1 MTTNDVTGQDFV
13 VAEIHIAA
21 PSERVFQAI
30 TQPEQLKRWFTDG
43 ECPAKLWEVDARQGG
58 RWRFAGHPS
67 AKSLNG
73 TNEFRAGGEILEID
87 PPRLLVY
94 TWHANWHDD
103 PSLATIVRW
112 EFQPINNGTQV
123 KVTHSGLAK
132 EKVAREDYSGGWVGV
147 LSSLKNFSEQT
158 VSRPSGD

>member
-1 MTTNDVTGQDFV
+1 MTRNDVADQDCV

-21 PSERVFQAI
+21 PPGRVFQAI
-30 TQPEQLKRWFTDG
+30 TQPEQLIRWFTDAS
-43 ECPAKLWEVDARQGG
+43 CPVKLWEIDARKGG
-58 RWRFAGHPS
+58 RWRSANHPS

-73 TNEFRAGGEILEID
+73 VKEFRAGGEILEID

-103 PSLATIVRW
+103 PSLATVVRW
-112 EFQPINNGTQV
+112 ELHPDDQGTKV

-132 EKVAREDYSGGWVGV
+132 EKLAREDYSGGWTGV
-147 LSSLKNFSEQT
+147 VKLLKEFVEK
-158 VSRPSGD
+158 